1 MYCKNCGTANADDA
15 VYCQKCGADLRATST
30 SSPGAGGAIPAA
42 AVAPPYSGA
51 NPMPTSFN
59 LVGAFKHA
67 IDFVRSPASVMTST
81 RDIEMSFNSII
92 MNYVVILAAIPFVAG
107 LIGGLWYYGLFGY
120 FGFVGGAIYGY
131 AILSSILGYILDVL
145 AVVVMSYVTLTLAS
159 NFGTTTN
166 LVKAAKLTAYAFT
179 PYFLA
184 SILNIIPFIGF
195 LSFLGLL
202 YGLYVLYLGIP
213 IMLGTPKDKVLTY
226 FIVIVIAVFVVY
238 AIFYGITF
246 GVASAV
252 FFHAFR
258 Y

>member
-1 MYCKNCGTANADDA
+1 M
-15 VYCQKCGADLRATST
+15 
-30 SSPGAGGAIPAA
+30 
-42 AVAPPYSGA
+42 
-51 NPMPTSFN
+51 
-59 LVGAFKHA
+59 
-67 IDFVRSPASVMTST
+67 
-81 RDIEMSFNSII
+81 
-92 MNYVVILAAIPFVAG
+92 
-107 LIGGLWYYGLFGY
+107 
-120 FGFVGGAIYGY
+120 
-131 AILSSILGYILDVL
+131 GYILDVL